1 MKTMP
6 QVAKSVLVP
15 YSAEAMFA
23 LVDAV
28 ERYPEFL
35 PWCGGAKVHA
45 RDDVHT
51 IATLDIRYAGVTQS
65 FTTENTKTGTEQMSL
80 KLRDGPFKD
89 LRGAWRFHSLAAH
102 GCKVSLDLE
111 YAFQNTLLE
120 HTIGPVFGV
129 IADTMIDRFVAR
141 ADALHAASLK

>member
-1 MKTMP
+1 
-6 QVAKSVLVP
+6 
-15 YSAEAMFA
+15 
-23 LVDAV
+23 
-28 ERYPEFL
+28 
-35 PWCGGAKVHA
+35 VHA